1 MYIAFIYKF
10 GTRMI
15 FFRFNLILKKMK
27 NSGFHLG
34 RTYIGFKESRD
45 LYRVVCAISLGLK
58 NRRKLIGFQCP
69 RVGWWPPFPSKTA
82 GSGRLAK

>member
-15 FFRFNLILKKMK
+15 FFRFNLILKKNEK
-27 NSGFHLG
+27 ILVFTWGEHILV
-34 RTYIGFKESRD
+34 FKESRV

-69 RVGWWPPFPSKTA
+69 RVGWWPPFP
-82 GSGRLAK
+82 